1 MSGLKI
7 VADENIP
14 ALEETFSD
22 LGEIVRVPG
31 RGLER
36 GQLKDADILLVR
48 SVTRVDE
55 ALLADTPVRFVGS
68 CTIGTDHLDTDWLE
82 ARGIAWSAAP
92 GCNANSVVE
101 YVFCALA
108 ALGVDWAPRLN
119 NKEGRRFGIVG
130 CGNVGG
136 LLQRRL
142 RALGI
147 PCAVYDPW
155 LPDNPD
161 SADLETVLRQEVIC
175 LHAPLVKGGPH
186 PSLHLIGAEQ
196 LAQIGQ
202 GAVLISAGRGAVV
215 DNRALL
221 RELRRG
227 KRIRTVLDVWENE
240 PDIDTELLELVDIGT
255 PHIAGYSLDG
265 KLAGTR
271 MVREAL
277 DRSGLGTRDSGLGVV
292 ELPPPVGAA
301 HGRDQ
306 RLEDPQGRSRPWAA
320 PGRTAPTETLALRS
334 RVPSP
339 ESRVPDL
346 LLQIYDPRT
355 DDQRLRAAARGP
367 LPMAKAFD
375 QLRRE
380 YPERLEFSHYRIE
393 DAALSEDERR
403 QLAIL
408 GLQ

>member
-1 MSGLKI
+1 MNNPELTI

-14 ALEETFSD
+14 ALEEHFGD
-22 LGEIVRVPG
+22 LGSLVRLPG
-31 RGLER
+31 RSMTRE
-36 GQLKDADILLVR
+36 QLMNADILLVR
-48 SVTRVDE
+48 SVTRVDA
-55 ALLADTPVRFVGS
+55 ALLEGTPVRFVGS
-68 CTIGTDHLDTDWLE
+68 CTIGTDHLDTAWLE
-82 ARGIAWSAAP
+82 GQGIHWSAAP

-108 ALGVDWAPRLN
+108 ALGIDWS
-119 NKEGRRFGIVG
+119 GRSFGIVG

-136 LLQRRL
+136 LLQQRL

-161 SADLETVLRQEVIC
+161 AADLDRVLQQDVIC

-186 PSLHLIGAEQ
+186 PSLHMIGAEQ
-196 LAQIGQ
+196 LARIKD

-215 DNRALL
+215 DNQALLNLL
-221 RELRRG
+221 REG
-227 KRIRTVLDVWENE
+227 KRFATVLDVWEDE

-271 MVREAL
+271 MIREAL
-277 DRSGLGTRDSGLGVV
+277 DKAGIASSPLPLEGEGLGER
-292 ELPPPVGAA
+292 
-301 HGRDQ
+301 GR
-306 RLEDPQGRSRPWAA
+306 RRSRHDAELELGA
-320 PGRTAPTETLALRS
+320 SSADFSVMAE
-334 RVPSP
+334 
-339 ESRVPDL
+339 L
-346 LLQIYDPRT
+346 LLQIYDPRA
-355 DDQRLRAAARGP
+355 DDQRLRTAAQGD

-375 QLRRE
+375 RLRRE
-380 YPERLEFSHYRIE
+380 YPERLEFSHYHI
-393 DAALSEDERR
+393 DTAALTESQRR
-403 QLAIL
+403 QLKVL

>member
-1 MSGLKI
+1 MNDTLNNASNNTELTI

-14 ALEETFSD
+14 ALEEYFGD
-22 LGEIVRVPG
+22 LGTLVRLPG
-31 RGLER
+31 RTLTRE
-36 GQLKDADILLVR
+36 QLLHADILLVR

-55 ALLADTPVRFVGS
+55 ALLAGTPVRFVGS
-68 CTIGTDHLDTDWLE
+68 CTIGTDHLDTGWLE
-82 ARGIAWSAAP
+82 GRGIHWSAAP

-108 ALGVDWAPRLN
+108 ALGVDWSDRS
-119 NKEGRRFGIVG
+119 FGIVG

-136 LLQRRL
+136 LLQQRL
-142 RALGI
+142 HALGI

-161 SADLETVLRQEVIC
+161 AADLDRVLQQDVIC

-186 PSLHLIGAEQ
+186 PSLHMIGAEQ
-196 LAQIGQ
+196 LARIKD

-215 DNRALL
+215 DNQALL
-221 RELRRG
+221 SLLRQG
-227 KRIRTVLDVWENE
+227 KRFTTVLDVWENE
-240 PDIDTELLELVDIGT
+240 PDIDTELLRLVDIGT

-271 MVREAL
+271 MIREAL
-277 DRSGLGTRDSGLGVV
+277 SRALNL
-292 ELPPPVGAA
+292 PVGAA
-301 HGRDQ
+301 GGRD
-306 RLEDPQGRSRPWAA
+306 RSLSKPKVLSRPPAA
-320 PGRTAPTETLALRS
+320 PTGDFSAIAGP
-334 RVPSP
+334 
-339 ESRVPDL
+339 
-346 LLQIYDPRT
+346 LLQIYDPRE
-355 DDQRLRAAARGP
+355 DDQRLRAAARGD

-380 YPERLEFSHYRIE
+380 YPERLEFSHYRI
-393 DAALSEDERR
+393 DATALPESQRR
-403 QLAIL
+403 QLEVL